1 MEKQLLVITVIK
13 QTSDMDPINTPDPLT
28 HRTVAYNAN
37 EGGAP
42 LLRVCGLT
50 KRFGQHVVLT
60 DVSLDVFAHEVVVL
74 IGPSGAGK
82 STLLRSINLLET
94 PDRGEIE
101 FDGVTYFRRS
111 DEGTPDLP
119 GRKTLMKLRQDVGM
133 VFQHINLF
141 PHRTILQNVSEGP
154 IWVQRRPKAE
164 VTAEA
169 EAILARFGLK
179 DRAHYYPSQL
189 SGGQQQRAAICRAV
203 IMKPKLMLFDEPTAS
218 LDPELV
224 GEVLI
229 VMKELAS
236 DGMGMVVVTHE
247 MGFAREVAHRIVF
260 LDGGVVLEQAS
271 PEELF
276 LRPQHDRARQFI
288 AKITDP
294 LKTTAL

>member
-1 MEKQLLVITVIK
+1 VITVTM
-13 QTSDMDPINTPDPLT
+13 QNSDMDQTNTPDPLSRSAT
-28 HRTVAYNAN
+28 ADNPDA
-37 EGGAP
+37 GGAL
-42 LLRVCGLT
+42 LLRVSRLT
-50 KRFGQHVVLT
+50 KRFGQNTVLT
-60 DVSLDVFAHEVVVL
+60 DVALDVFAHEVVVL

-82 STLLRSINLLET
+82 STLLRSINMLET

-101 FDGVTYFRRS
+101 FAGLKLFRRF
-111 DEGTPDLP
+111 DGETPNLP
-119 GRKTLMKLRQDVGM
+119 SQKTLMKLRQDIGM

-224 GEVLI
+224 GEVLV
-229 VMKELAS
+229 VMKELAG

-260 LDGGVVLEQAS
+260 LDGGAVLEQAS
-271 PEELF
+271 PEEMF
-276 LRPQHDRARQFI
+276 LRPRHDRARHFI
-288 AKITDP
+288 AQITDP
-294 LKTTAL
+294 LKTTDL